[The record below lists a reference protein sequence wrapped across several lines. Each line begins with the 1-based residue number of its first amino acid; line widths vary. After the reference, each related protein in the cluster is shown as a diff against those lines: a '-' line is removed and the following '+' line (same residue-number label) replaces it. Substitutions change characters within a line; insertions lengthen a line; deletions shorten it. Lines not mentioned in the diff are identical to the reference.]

1 MILVHMCT
9 EVFVFVIISK
19 CTPSVPRDIAVQHFT
34 KQFIEKLEPKEK
46 RIEYYAREY
55 PGFGIR
61 VFPSGQKSWIYRF
74 KFKGKSHKQKLG
86 SYPSLTLDDAK
97 GLYLSAKKR
106 LKKEGITPEAFF
118 SLEKLKKY
126 ENIQNEKSELIQKR
140 LDTVGKLYTAFRND
154 EIPRLRKRPEQ
165 VDWLV
170 KGKLKLWWDRPVSSI
185 KQLDFENLIHGVAE
199 QGSPVAANRAGG
211 VIGQMFKYA
220 VVIGILDYYP
230 FVRTPR
236 AVKEKPV
243 TRVLDADEIKLVWI
257 NIEHCPIHPL
267 ISSAIKI
274 LLLTGQRRNEITQ
287 ALKSDFNFEEKTWLI
302 PDKNSKNGL
311 DHIVPLTDTAI
322 GIIKQMIPL
331 SGLSKYLLASPVGD
345 EDKPF
350 SLAAITRAVSRNV
363 IQKPDEKRRLPA
375 VVMDKWTPHDL
386 RRTVATN
393 MRRLKIPVKTVEA
406 VLNHK
411 EQGIIRHYD
420 MYDYLDEKKEALE
433 VWEQYVLQVIK

>member
-1 MILVHMCT
+1 M
-9 EVFVFVIISK
+9 
-19 CTPSVPRDIAVQHFT
+19 QQFT
-34 KQFIEKLEPKEK
+34 KHFIETLAPKSN
-46 RIEYYAREY
+46 RVEYYAEEY

-61 VFPSGQKSWIYRF
+61 VSPNGHKSWIYRF
-74 KFKGKSHKQKLG
+74 KVKGKQHKQKLG
-86 SYPSLTLDDAK
+86 NYPDSTLDEAREI
-97 GLYLSAKKR
+97 YNSAKDR
-106 LKKEGITPEAFF
+106 LKKQGITPKEFF
-118 SLEKLKKY
+118 ALDKLEKYEIEQNKKS
-126 ENIQNEKSELIQKR
+126 KLVQKR
-140 LDTVGKLYTAFRND
+140 LNTVGKLYTAFRND

-170 KGKLKLWWDRPVSSI
+170 KGKLTLWWDRPVSSI
-185 KQLDFENLIHGVAE
+185 KQIDFENLIHGVAE

-220 VVIGILDYYP
+220 VVIGILDHYP

-243 TRVLDADEIKLVWI
+243 TRVLDTGEIKLVW
-257 NIEHCPIHPL
+257 NKIEHCPIHPL

-287 ALKSDFNFEEKTWLI
+287 ALKTDFNFEEKTWLI

-345 EDKPF
+345 EDRPF
-350 SLAAITRAVSRNV
+350 SLAAITRAVSRN
-363 IQKPDEKRRLPA
+363 ILQKPDPKRLLP
-375 VVMDKWTPHDL
+375 VLIMDKWTPHDL
-386 RRTVATN
+386 RRTLTTN

-433 VWEQYVLQVIK
+433 KWEKYLLGVTCNG